1 MLARWAVNA
10 RVCQRA
16 GWLGAAIACCAFAS
30 AGSLH
35 ALDLKACTDAQNS
48 SAALREC
55 TALLQSPGV
64 SDQDRIGLYLKRGQA
79 WLSEEEPAET
89 VADCT
94 HILAI
99 DAAHEQALILRA
111 RANTALGAHKLAAE
125 DWTAVIGLTGGEIS
139 VNENAHLERA
149 SSWLAAGNSDA
160 ALADYDKIVATNPKS
175 IKAHLGRA
183 NVFVTMNDREQA
195 LAEFARAQAIDPQ
208 NTAPYIARAEA
219 AERWGDTK
227 MAIENYLVVVRNNT
241 RSAGPYRKAL
251 QRLGVDTPP

>member
-1 MLARWAVNA
+1 MLARWAANA
-10 RVCQRA
+10 KVCLCAR
-16 GWLGAAIACCAFAS
+16 WLGAAIAHCAFAN

-35 ALDLKACTDAQNS
+35 ALEFQACTDAQNS

-64 SDQDRIGLYLKRGQA
+64 SDHDRIELYLKRGQA
-79 WLSEEEPAET
+79 WLSQEEPAET

-94 HILAI
+94 RILAI
-99 DAAHEQALILRA
+99 DAAQEQALILRA
-111 RANTALGAHKLAAE
+111 RANTALGAHKLAAG
-125 DWTAVIGLTGGEIS
+125 DWTAVIGKAGGEVAAS
-139 VNENAHLERA
+139 ENAYLERA
-149 SSWLAAGNSDA
+149 SSWLAAGSSEA
-160 ALADYDKIVATNPKS
+160 ALADYDKIVETNPS
-175 IKAHLGRA
+175 SVKAHLGRA
-183 NVFVTMNDREQA
+183 SVFVTMNDRDKA
-195 LAEFARAQAIDPQ
+195 LAGFARAQAIDPQ

-219 AERWGDTK
+219 AERWGDTT